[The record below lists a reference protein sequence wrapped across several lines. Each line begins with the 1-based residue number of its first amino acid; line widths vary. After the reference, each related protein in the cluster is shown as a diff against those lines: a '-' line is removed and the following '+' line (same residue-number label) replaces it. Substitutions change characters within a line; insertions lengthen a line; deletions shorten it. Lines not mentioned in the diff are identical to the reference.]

1 VRTGSGAPWPDS
13 GGGWDLGWLPGL
25 PSSSKYAPFQPA
37 VACRSACSRT
47 LWTLLEPLLRANPL
61 IAMGFRLR
69 RSARL
74 GPLRFNFSSGGLS
87 SISVGGRGASFNIPV
102 NRSGGPR
109 TTVGLPGTGLSWSV
123 EHTPSEGLP
132 NSRRLRPG
140 QLDALKQSLLG
151 VLRQELVAPG
161 STGEQLWEQGLVS
174 RLLADSSLGARTTG
188 LLALIE
194 TPEAM
199 EAYLLRAQGQ
209 DDAKR
214 RAQRCITA
222 VQEAARLA
230 SARGWIS

>member
-1 VRTGSGAPWPDS
+1 
-13 GGGWDLGWLPGL
+13 
-25 PSSSKYAPFQPA
+25 
-37 VACRSACSRT
+37 
-47 LWTLLEPLLRANPL
+47 
-61 IAMGFRLR
+61 MGFRLR

-74 GPLRFNFSSGGLS
+74 GPMRFNFSRGGLS

-123 EHTPSEGLP
+123 KHTPDRPAAIPAGVAAGLP

-140 QLDALKQSLLG
+140 QLDALKQSLLA
-151 VLRQELVAPG
+151 VLRQELFAAG
-161 STGEQLWEQGLVS
+161 SPGEQLWEYGLVS
-174 RLLADSSLGARTTG
+174 GLLADGSLGARTTG

-199 EAYLLRAQGQ
+199 ELYLLRAQGQ

-230 SARGWIS
+230 AGRGWLSSTGPDQALRDRHTFAPELAK

>member
-1 VRTGSGAPWPDS
+1 
-13 GGGWDLGWLPGL
+13 
-25 PSSSKYAPFQPA
+25 
-37 VACRSACSRT
+37 
-47 LWTLLEPLLRANPL
+47 
-61 IAMGFRLR
+61 MGFRFR

-102 NRSGGPR
+102 NRNGGSR

-123 EHTPSEGLP
+123 EHAPNRPAAIPAGPAAGLP

-151 VLRQELVAPG
+151 VLRQDLFSTG
-161 STGEQLWEQGLVS
+161 STGEQLWVHSLVS
-174 RLLADSSLGARTTG
+174 RLLADGSLGARTTG
-188 LLALIE
+188 LLMLIE

-199 EAYLLRAQGQ
+199 EAYVLRSQGQ

-222 VQEAARLA
+222 VQEVTRLA
-230 SARGWIS
+230 AGRGWLA